1 MMKYIIVLVV
11 LLSGCTTIKSTD
23 NRVPDNRIEEYRFQ
37 KILNCGIRVIRNGE
51 LTDCNMY
58 RL

>member
-1 MMKYIIVLVV
+1 MKYIIVLVV